1 MHVPGRG
8 KRVGII
14 LAAWVMAVLCLAPAV
29 ADEQTDR
36 RILVGLKLFP
46 AVLAADTRITEKTAP
61 DGRLHLAVVYK
72 ERADM
77 AEHVAEH
84 LRKAGSV
91 RDIPLAVNVVTYAGL
106 AALTGPPAGVFLA
119 EWAPQALPGAVRL
132 GTRTGSIVFS
142 PFRGDVA
149 LGAHAGVFVGDRIL
163 PLVNPAALKASG
175 IQLKPFFLEV
185 ARTHE

>member
-1 MHVPGRG
+1 
-8 KRVGII
+8 
-14 LAAWVMAVLCLAPAV
+14 MALLCLPV
-29 ADEQTDR
+29 VLADEQTDR

-46 AVLAADTRITEKTAP
+46 AVLAADTQIAKKTAA
-61 DGRLHLAVVYK
+61 DGMLHVAIVYK
-72 ERADM
+72 ERADV
-77 AEHVAEH
+77 AEHAAGH

-91 RDIPLAVNVVTYAGL
+91 RDIPLAVDVVTYADL
-106 AALTGPPAGVFLA
+106 ATLTDPPAGVFLA

-163 PLVNPAALKASG
+163 PLVNPASLKAAG
-175 IQLKPFFLEV
+175 IELKPFFLEV